1 MPIRLQIVVS
11 VQGGLRSGC
20 WLKMRPVGRVMTEAA
35 TREVERDM
43 AKPCT
48 SNKGGASK
56 SRSTRPLE
64 SGGSLRMPLSL
75 RRSQRGMDGQKESSR
90 ALSRSGFWGLGLR
103 VTQRAPTI
111 TSTRVALSRIASH
124 IDRHRHRGRGLPS
137 LLKPRS
143 HLRGSTPRMM
153 LVEPSWD

>member
-1 MPIRLQIVVS
+1 
-11 VQGGLRSGC
+11 
-20 WLKMRPVGRVMTEAA
+20 MTEAA

-90 ALSRSGFWGLGLR
+90 ALSLSGFWEFRPSGHAA
-103 VTQRAPTI
+103 RAH
-111 TSTRVALSRIASH
+111 TSTSLYLA
-124 IDRHRHRGRGLPS
+124 S
-137 LLKPRS
+137 LLTSIGIDTGGEGFRLS
-143 HLRGSTPRMM
+143 
-153 LVEPSWD
+153 